1 MFYYPILTTKKLP
14 VMFYYSSQFEMVIG
28 QLVIVNLQNQLLE
41 GIVFG
46 PNKTAEEMICELKLE
61 LEKVKNIEKTQPL
74 VLQNDQIQF
83 LRFLINNT
91 FNNSGTIIASF
102 LQPLKILNQKH
113 WQTLYFNL
121 SKNLVIQKNSKK
133 ETLENSVS
141 KNIISNLSKNK
152 PSQNWDKN
160 LETNNK
166 IIDQD
171 DSQDNGKTQNLKNFK
186 IETLTLKIELK
197 HHLKGEKSEIS
208 FWLEEDYTLRIIY
221 IIRNRQIEYQ
231 KLLNKFLQKKLE
243 NSNQKTAN
251 ESNQVKNQ
259 IKNSSQKS
267 ENWETKNLEIVNKQ
281 NLENLKKNNLYNS
294 TLENKK
300 IVFDIVIIFPE
311 NKLLDKVWKDFINS
325 PSWQKFLEKITVLN
339 WTLENYFW
347 TSKINQKS
355 RKTILELLNLETEN
369 KKTEKYVPSK
379 LDKTLNLQKV
389 IVNNILKDDE
399 IPDKKIQNANL
410 ENYKI
415 RLFWGTRSALFLPF
429 ENLVQII
436 LIDEANSFHIQ
447 EQNSLYFD
455 SREAVFLLHKS
466 ANCHLDF
473 VSKLPS
479 VRFQTFYQQNNK
491 LAKNLPKINNQKLE
505 NSQNFKLKITTSPQK
520 YYNNNLFSNQV
531 EQILQREETFGYFG
545 EEESL
550 EN

>member
-14 VMFYYSSQFEMVIG
+14 VMFYYSSQFEMVLG

-113 WQTLYFNL
+113 WQTLYFNS
-121 SKNLVIQKNSKK
+121 SKNLVIQKINKK
-133 ETLENSVS
+133 ETLEASVS
-141 KNIISNLSKNK
+141 KNIISNLYKNK

-160 LETNNK
+160 LETDNK
-166 IIDQD
+166 IIDQY
-171 DSQDNGKTQNLKNFK
+171 DSQDNDKTQNLKNFK
-186 IETLTLKIELK
+186 LEALTLKIELK
-197 HHLKGEKSEIS
+197 HHLKAEKSEIS

-243 NSNQKTAN
+243 NSNQKTIN
-251 ESNQVKNQ
+251 CQNQTKTQ
-259 IKNSSQKS
+259 IKNFSQKS
-267 ENWETKNLEIVNKQ
+267 ENWETEKLEIVNKQ
-281 NLENLKKNNLYNS
+281 NLENLKKNGLHNS

-325 PSWQKFLEKITVLN
+325 PSWQKFLEKIIVQN

-355 RKTILELLNLETEN
+355 RKTILELLNLETEH
-369 KKTEKYVPSK
+369 KKTEKYIPSK
-379 LDKTLNLQKV
+379 LDKNLNLQKV
-389 IVNNILKDDE
+389 IVNNILKDDQ
-399 IPDKKIQNANL
+399 ISDKKIQNSNL

-466 ANCHLDF
+466 ANCYLDF

-531 EQILQREETFGYFG
+531 EQILQKEETFGYFG

>member
-14 VMFYYSSQFEMVIG
+14 VMFYYSSQFEMVVG

-74 VLQNDQIQF
+74 ILQNDQIQF

-91 FNNSGTIIASF
+91 FNNSGTIITSF

-121 SKNLVIQKNSKK
+121 FKNLVIQKTSKK
-133 ETLENSVS
+133 ETLQIPVS

-166 IIDQD
+166 IIDQG
-171 DSQDNGKTQNLKNFK
+171 DSKDNDKTQNPKNFK
-186 IETLTLKIELK
+186 LETPTLKIELK
-197 HHLKGEKSEIS
+197 HYLKAEKSKIS
-208 FWLEEDYTLRIIY
+208 FWLEEYYTLRIMH

-243 NSNQKTAN
+243 SYNQKTAN
-251 ESNQVKNQ
+251 DSNQTKNQ

-267 ENWETKNLEIVNKQ
+267 ENWETEKLEIVNKQ
-281 NLENLKKNNLYNS
+281 NLENLEKNDLHNS
-294 TLENKK
+294 ALENKK
-300 IVFDIVIIFPE
+300 IVFDIIIIFPE

-325 PSWQKFLEKITVLN
+325 PSWQKFLEKIIVQN

-355 RKTILELLNLETEN
+355 RKTILELLNLETEH
-369 KKTEKYVPSK
+369 KKTEKYIPSK
-379 LDKTLNLQKV
+379 LDKNLNLQKA
-389 IVNNILKDDE
+389 IVNNILKDDQ
-399 IPDKKIQNANL
+399 IPDKKIQNSNL

-531 EQILQREETFGYFG
+531 EQILQKEETFGYFG